1 MYVNVA
7 FPLKIPP
14 LTYKTPDGAP
24 ADLRGRIV
32 RAPLMGRNIS
42 GLVVSTCEEPEMLI
56 KKDIRMVREIYQNVM
71 SASAVAFLQWLAD
84 YYLTPVGLALR
95 SSFFEEIA
103 SIVTNAKGTRDRGL
117 GTSGQSP
124 ESCYQSPV
132 PCAQSLV
139 PGDRGPGTS
148 GESPESCCQ
157 SPVPCPQSLVSA
169 VSAICTNISLQGYRS
184 FLYRAESSGEERAL
198 LISAMAHLKD
208 SLQHAVI
215 LAPEIAHLEHIVSP
229 LKDLFGERV
238 CVLHSKLSRKEA
250 SGALKRIITGVSDIV
265 VGTRSAIL
273 APLRKVSF
281 IAVLAE
287 HSRAYKAEEGL
298 RYNGR
303 DIAVMR
309 GFHEKACVLLSSIC
323 PSVESVYNVGAGK
336 YVMLEQDRGL
346 SKERRPERPKI
357 KIVAMRGAGGDR
369 MILAPEVL
377 KEARRLASLKERFLF
392 LSSRK
397 GYSLLRC
404 EECGFVER
412 CPACDVPLVFH
423 KGEDVLKCQYCGS
436 SDKSAASCKQ
446 CGGTAI
452 GAYGAGTERVKEQVE
467 LLMKSEAL
475 LVEKG
480 RSAGRLI
487 TDNGSDLA
495 ALVVGTSYAK
505 GLAYKKSAAV
515 SAEGD
520 EVAGVKEERPFGAAA
535 FLNTDALL
543 LQPDFRLYERAFQEI
558 MTVAQM
564 VRKDGALFLQTKM
577 PQNNV
582 LRFIRSYD
590 FDGFYRYELEQRK
603 AFNNPPYSKLILFTV
618 PFPDAQKEPAKAG
631 RLLAEMQRAA
641 DALSSANVDILG
653 PVELPYH
660 SKKYHR
666 CIQLLLKSRDRN
678 ALHVTARSVLK
689 GLAKLKGAKIIV
701 EVDPLKI

>member
-1 MYVNVA
+1 MYVNVV

-14 LTYKTPDGAP
+14 LTYKAPDGAP
-24 ADLRGRIV
+24 PDLRGRIV
-32 RAPLMGRNIS
+32 RAPLMGRNIL
-42 GLVVSTCEEPEMLI
+42 GLVMSTCEKPEMLI
-56 KKDIRMVREIYQNVM
+56 KKDIREIREIYQNVM
-71 SASAVAFLQWLAD
+71 SSSAIAFLQWLAD
-84 YYLTPVGLALR
+84 YYLTPVGTALR

-103 SIVTNAKGTRDRGL
+103 SIVTKGTEDQAAAG
-117 GTSGQSP
+117 
-124 ESCYQSPV
+124 
-132 PCAQSLV
+132 
-139 PGDRGPGTS
+139 GPGN
-148 GESPESCCQ
+148 P
-157 SPVPCPQSLVSA
+157 PVIPCEAANNAA

-184 FLYRAESSGEERAL
+184 FLYRAESSGEERSL
-198 LISAMAHLKD
+198 LISALAHLKD
-208 SLQHAVI
+208 SLRNAVI
-215 LAPEIAHLEHIVSP
+215 LAPEIAHLEYIASP

-250 SGALKRIITGVSDIV
+250 AGALKRIITGVSDIV

-273 APLRKVSF
+273 APLKKVSF

-287 HSRAYKAEEGL
+287 HSRSYKAEEGL

-323 PSVESVYNVGAGK
+323 PSVESVYNVNVGK
-336 YVMLEQDRGL
+336 YVMLGHDRDL
-346 SKERRPERPKI
+346 SKERRPEGPKI
-357 KIVAMRGAGGDR
+357 KIVAMRGAVGDR

-412 CPACDVPLVFH
+412 CVTCDVPLVFH

-436 SDKSAASCKQ
+436 SDKSSASCKQ

-467 LLMKSEAL
+467 MLLKAEAL

-480 RSAGRLI
+480 RSVGRVI
-487 TDNGSDLA
+487 TENSPDLA

-515 SAEGD
+515 SEEGY
-520 EVAGVKEERPFGAAA
+520 EVAGVKEERPFGAAV

-558 MTVAQM
+558 ITVAQM
-564 VRKDGALFLQTKM
+564 VRKDGTVFLQTKM

-582 LRFIRSYD
+582 LRFIRAYD
-590 FDGFYRYELEQRK
+590 FNGFYRYELEQRK
-603 AFNNPPYSKLILFTV
+603 AFNNPPYTKLILFTV
-618 PFPDAQKEPAKAG
+618 PFLDAQKEPG

-641 DALSSANVDILG
+641 GTLSSGAVDVLG

-678 ALHVTARSVLK
+678 ALHDAARTMLK
-689 GLAKLKGAKIIV
+689 GLAKLKGAKIVV

>member
-14 LTYKTPDGAP
+14 LTYKAPDGAP

-32 RAPLMGRNIS
+32 RAPLMGRNIL
-42 GLVVSTCEEPEMLI
+42 GLVMSTCEKPEVLI
-56 KKDIRMVREIYQNVM
+56 KKNIRELREIYRNVM
-71 SASAVAFLQWLAD
+71 SAGAIAFLQWLSD
-84 YYLTPVGLALR
+84 YYLTPVGTALR
-95 SSFFEEIA
+95 SSFFEEIS
-103 SIVTNAKGTRDRGL
+103 SIVTQGTEEPAAGGREGPAL
-117 GTSGQSP
+117 I
-124 ESCYQSPV
+124 
-132 PCAQSLV
+132 PCDTANSA
-139 PGDRGPGTS
+139 
-148 GESPESCCQ
+148 
-157 SPVPCPQSLVSA
+157 A
-169 VSAICTNISLQGYRS
+169 VSAICTNISLRGYRS
-184 FLYRAESSGEERAL
+184 FLYRAGSSGEERAL
-198 LISAMAHLKD
+198 LISAMTHVKN
-208 SLQHAVI
+208 SLRHAVI
-215 LAPEIAHLEHIVSP
+215 LAPEIAHLEYIVSP

-238 CVLHSKLSRKEA
+238 CVLHSKLSRKETA
-250 SGALKRIITGVSDIV
+250 AALKRIITDESDIV

-273 APLRKVSF
+273 APLKKISF

-287 HSRAYKAEEGL
+287 HNRSYKAEEGL

-309 GFHEKACVLLSSIC
+309 GFHEKASVLLTSIC
-323 PSVESVYNVGAGK
+323 PSVESVYNVSAGK
-336 YVMLEQDRGL
+336 YMMLEQDRDM
-346 SKERRPERPKI
+346 SKEPRPERPKI
-357 KIVAMRGAGGDR
+357 KIIAMGGTRGYGVV
-369 MILAPEVL
+369 LAPEPL
-377 KEARRLASLKERFLF
+377 REAKRLASLNERFLF

-412 CPACDVPLVFH
+412 CGICDVPLVFH
-423 KGEDVLKCQYCGS
+423 KGEDVLKCRHCGS
-436 SDKSAASCKQ
+436 AEKSSVSCSQ
-446 CGGTAI
+446 CGGNAI
-452 GAYGAGTERVKEQVE
+452 EAYGAGTERVKEHVE
-467 LLMKSEAL
+467 KLLKAEAL

-480 RSAGRLI
+480 RSVGRVI
-487 TDNGSDLA
+487 NEGHDLA

-505 GLAYKKSAAV
+505 SLAYKKKAAV
-515 SAEGD
+515 SEEG
-520 EVAGVKEERPFGAAA
+520 AGGAVVNEERPFSAAA

-558 MTVAQM
+558 ITVAQM
-564 VRKDGALFLQTKM
+564 VRKGGTVFLQTRM
-577 PQNNV
+577 PRNNV
-582 LRFIRSYD
+582 LRFIKAYD

-603 AFNNPPYSKLILFTV
+603 AFNNPPYTKLILFTL

-641 DALSSANVDILG
+641 GAISSGTVDILG

-678 ALHVTARSVLK
+678 ALHDAARAVLK
-689 GLAKLKGAKIIV
+689 GLEKIKGAKIVV

>member
-14 LTYKTPDGAP
+14 LTYKAPDGAP
-24 ADLRGRIV
+24 SDLTGRIV
-32 RAPLMGRNIS
+32 RAPLMGRNIR
-42 GLVVSTCEEPEMLI
+42 GLVMSTCDKPEMLI
-56 KKDIRMVREIYQNVM
+56 KKDIRELQEIYQNVM
-71 SASAVAFLQWLAD
+71 STSAIAFLQWLAD
-84 YYLTPVGLALR
+84 YYLTPVGTALR
-95 SSFFEEIA
+95 SSFFEEIP
-103 SIVTNAKGTRDRGL
+103 SIVTKGTK
-117 GTSGQSP
+117 
-124 ESCYQSPV
+124 EHAAAV
-132 PCAQSLV
+132 
-139 PGDRGPGTS
+139 GPGAGDLS
-148 GESPESCCQ
+148 II
-157 SPVPCPQSLVSA
+157 PCEAANNAA
-169 VSAICTNISLQGYRS
+169 VSAICTNISLQEYRT
-184 FLYRAESSGEERAL
+184 FLYRAESSGAERSL
-198 LISAMAHLKD
+198 LISALTHLKD
-208 SLQHAVI
+208 SLRHAVI
-215 LAPEIAHLEHIVSP
+215 LAPEIAHLEYIVSP

-238 CVLHSKLSRKEA
+238 CVLHSKLSGKEA
-250 SGALKRIITGVSDIV
+250 AGALKRIITNVSDIV

-287 HSRAYKAEEGL
+287 HSRSYKAEEGL

-309 GFHEKACVLLSSIC
+309 GFHEKSCVLLSSIC
-323 PSVESVYNVGAGK
+323 PSVESVYNVRVGK
-336 YVMLEQDRGL
+336 YVMLEDDRYE
-346 SKERRPERPKI
+346 SKEKHVKSPKI
-357 KIVAMRGAGGDR
+357 KIVAMRGRGGDR
-369 MILAPEVL
+369 MIVSPEIL

-412 CPACDVPLVFH
+412 CGTCDVPLVFH

-436 SDKSAASCKQ
+436 TDKSSVSCKQ
-446 CGGTAI
+446 CGGNAI

-467 LLMKSEAL
+467 MLLKAEAL

-480 RSAGRLI
+480 RSVGRVI
-487 TDNGSDLA
+487 TENSHDLA

-505 GLAYKKSAAV
+505 GLAFKKSAAV
-515 SAEGD
+515 SAEGG
-520 EVAGVKEERPFGAAA
+520 EVPGVKEERPFGAAA

-558 MTVAQM
+558 ITVAQM
-564 VRKDGALFLQTKM
+564 VRKDGTVFLQTKM

-582 LRFIRSYD
+582 LRFIKAYD
-590 FDGFYRYELEQRK
+590 FEGFYRYELEQRK
-603 AFNNPPYSKLILFTV
+603 AFNNPPYAKFILFTL
-618 PFPDAQKEPAKAG
+618 PFQDVQKEPG
-631 RLLAEMQRAA
+631 RLLSEMQRAA
-641 DALSSANVDILG
+641 GALSSGNVDVLG

-678 ALHVTARSVLK
+678 ALHAAARAVLK
-689 GLAKLKGAKIIV
+689 GLVKIKGAKIVV

>member
-1 MYVNVA
+1 MV

-14 LTYKTPDGAP
+14 LTYKAPYGAP

-32 RAPLMGRNIS
+32 RAPLMGRSIR
-42 GLVVSTCEEPEMLI
+42 GLVMSTSEKPEMLI
-56 KKDIRMVREIYQNVM
+56 KKDIREIQEIYQNVM
-71 SASAVAFLQWLAD
+71 STSGIAFLQWLAD
-84 YYLTPVGLALR
+84 YYLTPVGTALR

-103 SIVTNAKGTRDRGL
+103 SIVTQGTEEQAAEG
-117 GTSGQSP
+117 
-124 ESCYQSPV
+124 
-132 PCAQSLV
+132 
-139 PGDRGPGTS
+139 GPG
-148 GESPESCCQ
+148 GHAIIPCESADNA
-157 SPVPCPQSLVSA
+157 A
-169 VSAICTNISLQGYRS
+169 VSAICTSISKHGYRS

-198 LISAMAHLKD
+198 LISALTRLKD
-208 SLQHAVI
+208 SLRHAVI
-215 LAPEIAHLEHIVSP
+215 LAPEIAHLEYIVSP

-238 CVLHSKLSRKEA
+238 CVLHSKLSRKETA
-250 SGALKRIITGVSDIV
+250 AALKRIITDVSDIV

-287 HSRAYKAEEGL
+287 HSRSYKAEEGL
-298 RYNGR
+298 RYSGR

-323 PSVESVYNVGAGK
+323 PSVESVYNVSVGK
-336 YVMLEQDRGL
+336 YVMLENDRHM
-346 SKERRPERPKI
+346 SKEGRAERPKI
-357 KIVAMRGAGGDR
+357 KIIAMGGARGDR
-369 MILAPEVL
+369 MILASEPI
-377 KEARRLASLKERFLF
+377 KEAKRLASLNERFLF

-404 EECGFVER
+404 EDCGFVER
-412 CPACDVPLVFH
+412 CGLCDVPLVFH

-436 SDKSAASCKQ
+436 AEKSSVSCSQ

-467 LLMKSEAL
+467 KLLKAEAL

-480 RSAGRLI
+480 RSVGRVI
-487 TDNGSDLA
+487 TEDGDDLA

-505 GLAYKKSAAV
+505 GLAYKKSA
-515 SAEGD
+515 EQ
-520 EVAGVKEERPFGAAA
+520 RPFGAAA

-558 MTVAQM
+558 ITVAQL
-564 VRKDGALFLQTKM
+564 VKRDGTVFLQTKM

-582 LRFIRSYD
+582 LRFIRAYD

-603 AFNNPPYSKLILFTV
+603 AFNNPPYTKLVLFTV
-618 PFPDAQKEPAKAG
+618 PFQDVQKEPG
-631 RLLAEMQRAA
+631 RVLDEMQRAA
-641 DALSSANVDILG
+641 GALSSGTVEVLG

-666 CIQLLLKSRDRN
+666 CIQLLLKSKDRN
-678 ALHVTARSVLK
+678 ALHDAARAVLK
-689 GLAKLKGAKIIV
+689 GLGKIKGAKIVV

>member
-1 MYVNVA
+1 MYVNVV

-14 LTYKTPDGAP
+14 LTYKAPYGAP

-32 RAPLMGRNIS
+32 RAPLMGRSIR
-42 GLVVSTCEEPEMLI
+42 GLVMSTSEKPEMLI
-56 KKDIRMVREIYQNVM
+56 KKDIREIQEIYQNVM
-71 SASAVAFLQWLAD
+71 STSGIAFLQWLAD
-84 YYLTPVGLALR
+84 YYLTPVGTALR

-103 SIVTNAKGTRDRGL
+103 SIVTQGTEEQAAEG
-117 GTSGQSP
+117 
-124 ESCYQSPV
+124 
-132 PCAQSLV
+132 
-139 PGDRGPGTS
+139 GPG
-148 GESPESCCQ
+148 GHAIIPCESADNA
-157 SPVPCPQSLVSA
+157 A
-169 VSAICTNISLQGYRS
+169 VSAICTSISKHGYRS

-198 LISAMAHLKD
+198 LISALTRLKD
-208 SLQHAVI
+208 SLRHAVI
-215 LAPEIAHLEHIVSP
+215 LAPEIAHLEYIVSP

-238 CVLHSKLSRKEA
+238 CVLHSKLSRKETA
-250 SGALKRIITGVSDIV
+250 AALKRIITDVSDIV

-287 HSRAYKAEEGL
+287 HSRSYKAEEGL
-298 RYNGR
+298 RYSGR

-323 PSVESVYNVGAGK
+323 PSVESVYNVSVGK
-336 YVMLEQDRGL
+336 YVMLENDRHM
-346 SKERRPERPKI
+346 SKEGRAERPKI
-357 KIVAMRGAGGDR
+357 KIIAMGGARGDR
-369 MILAPEVL
+369 MILASEPI
-377 KEARRLASLKERFLF
+377 KEAKRLASLNERFLF

-404 EECGFVER
+404 EDCGFVER
-412 CPACDVPLVFH
+412 CGLCDVPLVFH

-436 SDKSAASCKQ
+436 AEKSSVSCSQ

-467 LLMKSEAL
+467 KLLKAEAL

-480 RSAGRLI
+480 RSVGRVI
-487 TDNGSDLA
+487 TEDGDDLA

-505 GLAYKKSAAV
+505 GLAYKKSA
-515 SAEGD
+515 EQ
-520 EVAGVKEERPFGAAA
+520 RPFGAAA

-558 MTVAQM
+558 ITVAQL
-564 VRKDGALFLQTKM
+564 VKRDGTVFLQTKM

-582 LRFIRSYD
+582 LRFIRAYD

-603 AFNNPPYSKLILFTV
+603 AFNNPPYTKLVLFTV
-618 PFPDAQKEPAKAG
+618 PFQDVQKEPG
-631 RLLAEMQRAA
+631 RVLDEMQRAA
-641 DALSSANVDILG
+641 GALSSGTVEVLG

-666 CIQLLLKSRDRN
+666 CIQLLLKSKDRN
-678 ALHVTARSVLK
+678 ALHDAARAVLK
-689 GLAKLKGAKIIV
+689 GLGKIKGAKIVV

>member
-14 LTYKTPDGAP
+14 LTYKAPDGTQ
-24 ADLRGRIV
+24 ADLTGRIV
-32 RAPLMGRNIS
+32 RAPLMGRSIL
-42 GLVVSTCEEPEMLI
+42 GLVMSTCEKPEIPI
-56 KKDIRMVREIYQNVM
+56 KKEIREIQKIYQSVM
-71 SASAVAFLQWLAD
+71 STSAISFLQWLAD
-84 YYLTPVGLALR
+84 YYLTPVGTALR

-103 SIVTNAKGTRDRGL
+103 SIATQGAEAQVTAGGQGKPAVIPCEAANNA
-117 GTSGQSP
+117 
-124 ESCYQSPV
+124 
-132 PCAQSLV
+132 
-139 PGDRGPGTS
+139 
-148 GESPESCCQ
+148 
-157 SPVPCPQSLVSA
+157 A
-169 VSAICTNISLQGYRS
+169 VSTICTNINLQAYRS
-184 FLYRAESSGEERAL
+184 FLYRAESSGEERSL
-198 LISAMAHLKD
+198 LIAALTHLKG
-208 SLQHAVI
+208 SLRHAII

-238 CVLHSKLSRKEA
+238 CVLHSKLSRKETA
-250 SGALKRIITGVSDIV
+250 GALKRIITDVSDIV

-273 APLRKVSF
+273 APLKKVSF

-287 HSRAYKAEEGL
+287 HSRSYKAEEGL

-323 PSVESVYNVGAGK
+323 PSVESVYNVNVGK
-336 YVMLEQDRGL
+336 YAMLEHDRDL
-346 SKERRPERPKI
+346 SQKRRAERPKI
-357 KIVAMRGAGGDR
+357 KIVAMRSSGGDHV
-369 MILAPEVL
+369 ILAPEIL
-377 KEARRLASLKERFLF
+377 KEAKRLASLKERFLF

-412 CPACDVPLVFH
+412 CGICDVPLVFH
-423 KGEDVLKCQYCGS
+423 KGEDVLKCQYCGFTE
-436 SDKSAASCKQ
+436 KSFLSCKQ

-467 LLMKSEAL
+467 ILLKAEAL

-480 RSAGRLI
+480 RSVGRVV
-487 TDNGSDLA
+487 TENGHDLA

-515 SAEGD
+515 SAEGAS
-520 EVAGVKEERPFGAAA
+520 VAGIKEEMPFSAAA

-558 MTVAQM
+558 ITFAQM
-564 VRKDGALFLQTKM
+564 VRKDGTVFLQTKM
-577 PQNNV
+577 PQNDV
-582 LRFIRSYD
+582 LRFIKAYD
-590 FDGFYRYELEQRK
+590 FDGFYRHELEQRK
-603 AFNNPPYSKLILFTV
+603 AFDNPPYTKLILFTAAFQSV
-618 PFPDAQKEPAKAG
+618 QKEPG
-631 RLLAEMQRAA
+631 RLLAEMERAA
-641 DALSSANVDILG
+641 GTLSSGTVGILG
-653 PVELPYH
+653 PVELPYY

-666 CIQLLLKSRDRN
+666 CIQLVLKSKERP
-678 ALHVTARSVLK
+678 ALHDAARIIMK
-689 GLAKLKGAKIIV
+689 GLAKIKGAKIIV

>member
-14 LTYKTPDGAP
+14 LTYKAP
-24 ADLRGRIV
+24 VDAPSDLIGRIV
-32 RAPLMGRNIS
+32 RAPLMGRNIR
-42 GLVVSTCEEPEMLI
+42 GLVMSTSEKPEMLI
-56 KKDIRMVREIYQNVM
+56 KKDIREIQEIYQSVM
-71 SASAVAFLQWLAD
+71 STSAIAFLQWLAD
-84 YYLTPVGLALR
+84 YYLTPVGIALR

-103 SIVTNAKGTRDRGL
+103 SIVTQRTEEQVTAGGPAKPAIIPCEAANNA
-117 GTSGQSP
+117 
-124 ESCYQSPV
+124 
-132 PCAQSLV
+132 
-139 PGDRGPGTS
+139 
-148 GESPESCCQ
+148 
-157 SPVPCPQSLVSA
+157 A
-169 VSAICTNISLQGYRS
+169 VSAICTNISLRGYRS
-184 FLYRAESSGEERAL
+184 FLYRAESLVEERSL
-198 LISAMAHLKD
+198 LIAALTHLKD
-208 SLQHAVI
+208 SLRHAVI
-215 LAPEIAHLEHIVSP
+215 LAPEIAHLDYIVSP
-229 LKDLFGERV
+229 LKDIFGERV

-250 SGALKRIITGVSDIV
+250 ASALKRIITDVSDIV

-273 APLRKVSF
+273 APLKKVSF

-287 HSRAYKAEEGL
+287 HSRSYKAEEGL

-323 PSVESVYNVGAGK
+323 PSVESVYNVSVGK
-336 YVMLEQDRGL
+336 YVMLGHDRDL
-346 SKERRPERPKI
+346 SKERDAEGPKI

-369 MILAPEVL
+369 MILAPEIL
-377 KEARRLASLKERFLF
+377 KEAKRLASLKERFLF

-412 CPACDVPLVFH
+412 CMTCDVPLVFH
-423 KGEDVLKCQYCGS
+423 KGEDILKCQYCGS
-436 SDKSAASCKQ
+436 TEKSSVSCNH

-452 GAYGAGTERVKEQVE
+452 VAYGAGTERVKEQVE
-467 LLMKSEAL
+467 MLLKAEAL

-480 RSAGRLI
+480 RSVGRVI
-487 TDNGSDLA
+487 TENGTDLA

-505 GLAYKKSAAV
+505 GLAYKKSADV
-515 SAEGD
+515 SAEGAG
-520 EVAGVKEERPFGAAA
+520 VAGVKVERPFSAAA

-558 MTVAQM
+558 ITIAQM
-564 VRKDGALFLQTKM
+564 VRRDGTVFLQTKM

-582 LRFIRSYD
+582 LRFIKAYD

-603 AFNNPPYSKLILFTV
+603 AFNNPPYTKLILFTV
-618 PFPDAQKEPAKAG
+618 PLQNVQKEPG

-641 DALSSANVDILG
+641 GTLSSGAVDVLG

-678 ALHVTARSVLK
+678 ALHDAARTMVK
-689 GLAKLKGAKIIV
+689 GLVKIKGAKIIV